1 MRVLSLFDGMSCGQ
15 IALKE
20 IGITPEVYYASEI
33 DKFAIKQ
40 TQLNFP
46 NTIQVGDVRDLNVED
61 LGHIDLILA
70 GSPCTDM
77 SFSGKRKGLS
87 TVEGIEIKS
96 LNEYLE
102 LKKQGFEFAGQSYL
116 FWEFIRILNDVR
128 KTNPDVLFLL
138 ENVKMG
144 KKWEPVFD
152 DAIGCKGNH
161 NLKLVCPKCGT
172 PHQPHSPH
180 TMDADGFE
188 RSEIRTVMEDRGW
201 CYECSF
207 WQNLYDKHKDDPGWV
222 RIDGV
227 SWVLKPMVENVPSGW
242 NSLGCGGRKMYIN
255 IEGKGIVT
263 SNNCWCQGDVSDAF
277 KDLMPDNATWATK
290 EEFDKAPVVGHII
303 EGIGLVF
310 TDRGGHEVNA

>member
-61 LGHIDLILA
+61 LGHIDLILS

-102 LKKQGFEFAGQSYL
+102 LKKQGFEFSGQSYL
-116 FWEFIRILNDVR
+116 FWEFIRILNDAR
-128 KTNPDVLFLL
+128 KVVGDSFIGKIINSGFVFNP
-138 ENVKMG
+138 
-144 KKWEPVFD
+144 
-152 DAIGCKGNH
+152 
-161 NLKLVCPKCGT
+161 
-172 PHQPHSPH
+172 
-180 TMDADGFE
+180 
-188 RSEIRTVMEDRGW
+188 
-201 CYECSF
+201 
-207 WQNLYDKHKDDPGWV
+207 V
-222 RIDGV
+222 RI
-227 SWVLKPMVENVPSGW
+227 
-242 NSLGCGGRKMYIN
+242 N
-255 IEGKGIVT
+255 I
-263 SNNCWCQGDVSDAF
+263 
-277 KDLMPDNATWATK
+277 L
-290 EEFDKAPVVGHII
+290 
-303 EGIGLVF
+303 
-310 TDRGGHEVNA
+310 

>member
-102 LKKQGFEFAGQSYL
+102 LKKQGFEFTGQSYL

-161 NLKLVCPKCGT
+161 INSALVSAQTRKRIYWTNIQGGIIPQPKDEGLTISDIAEYELYERELEECDRFIWVTDACLRDGIIRKVKAKIEEYGGLLLADIPDRFTPYEIGRDAFESKEEALKHAEERRAHLIESIKKQLNELENLK
-172 PHQPHSPH
+172 
-180 TMDADGFE
+180 FE
-188 RSEIRTVMEDRGW
+188 
-201 CYECSF
+201 C
-207 WQNLYDKHKDDPGWV
+207 DD
-222 RIDGV
+222 
-227 SWVLKPMVENVPSGW
+227 
-242 NSLGCGGRKMYIN
+242 
-255 IEGKGIVT
+255 
-263 SNNCWCQGDVSDAF
+263 
-277 KDLMPDNATWATK
+277 
-290 EEFDKAPVVGHII
+290 
-303 EGIGLVF
+303 
-310 TDRGGHEVNA
+310 

>member
-102 LKKQGFEFAGQSYL
+102 LKKQGFEFSGQSYL
-116 FWEFIRILNDVR
+116 FWEFIRILNDAR
-128 KTNPDVLFLL
+128 KTNPEVLFLL

-144 KKWEPVFD
+144 KKWELVFD

-161 NLKLVCPKCGT
+161 INSALVSAQTRKRIYWTNIQGGIIPQPKDEGLTISDIAEYEVDEKYYLSEKVLNNLTFHLKIN
-172 PHQPHSPH
+172 H
-180 TMDADGFE
+180 
-188 RSEIRTVMEDRGW
+188 DRGN
-201 CYECSF
+201 YYGANIKTKDEKS
-207 WQNLYDKHKDDPGWV
+207 NTVTVKGKYMYDLICVATRGFKTCRGT
-222 RIDGV
+222 
-227 SWVLKPMVENVPSGW
+227 ENGF
-242 NSLGCGGRKMYIN
+242 N
-255 IEGKGIVT
+255 
-263 SNNCWCQGDVSDAF
+263 
-277 KDLMPDNATWATK
+277 
-290 EEFDKAPVVGHII
+290 
-303 EGIGLVF
+303 
-310 TDRGGHEVNA
+310 

>member
-161 NLKLVCPKCGT
+161 INSALVSAQFVLVAYAEDEDGIKELWPEAYDINVLEKDTEVKFTLRFPKPEWYELYERELEECDRFIWVTDACLRDGIIRKVKAKIEEYGGLLLADIPDRFTPYEIGMDAFESKEEALKHAEERRAHLIEFIKKKLNELENLK
-172 PHQPHSPH
+172 
-180 TMDADGFE
+180 FE
-188 RSEIRTVMEDRGW
+188 
-201 CYECSF
+201 C
-207 WQNLYDKHKDDPGWV
+207 DD
-222 RIDGV
+222 
-227 SWVLKPMVENVPSGW
+227 
-242 NSLGCGGRKMYIN
+242 
-255 IEGKGIVT
+255 
-263 SNNCWCQGDVSDAF
+263 
-277 KDLMPDNATWATK
+277 
-290 EEFDKAPVVGHII
+290 
-303 EGIGLVF
+303 
-310 TDRGGHEVNA
+310 

>member
-1 MRVLSLFDGMSCGQ
+1 MIGFLKKVEVCEDGDLYLTIQKQNEKGDRGRRTWNMYLSSKSIKIENVYNAMRVLSLFDGMSCGQ

-102 LKKQGFEFAGQSYL
+102 LKKT
-116 FWEFIRILNDVR
+116 RI
-128 KTNPDVLFLL
+128 
-138 ENVKMG
+138 
-144 KKWEPVFD
+144 
-152 DAIGCKGNH
+152 
-161 NLKLVCPKCGT
+161 
-172 PHQPHSPH
+172 
-180 TMDADGFE
+180 
-188 RSEIRTVMEDRGW
+188 
-201 CYECSF
+201 
-207 WQNLYDKHKDDPGWV
+207 
-222 RIDGV
+222 
-227 SWVLKPMVENVPSGW
+227 
-242 NSLGCGGRKMYIN
+242 
-255 IEGKGIVT
+255 
-263 SNNCWCQGDVSDAF
+263 
-277 KDLMPDNATWATK
+277 
-290 EEFDKAPVVGHII
+290 
-303 EGIGLVF
+303 
-310 TDRGGHEVNA
+310 

>member
-61 LGHIDLILA
+61 LGRIDLILA

-87 TVEGIEIKS
+87 TVEGIEVKS

-128 KTNPDVLFLL
+128 KTNPDVLYWCSAESSNSFVLVAYAEDEDSIKELWPEAYDINVLEKDTEIRFTLRFPKPEWYELYERELEECDRFIWVTDACLRDGIIRKVKAKIKEYGGLLLADIPDRFTPYEIGRDAFESKEEALKHAEERRAHLIESIKKQLNKL
-138 ENVKMG
+138 ENLKF
-144 KKWEPVFD
+144 ECD
-152 DAIGCKGNH
+152 D
-161 NLKLVCPKCGT
+161 
-172 PHQPHSPH
+172 
-180 TMDADGFE
+180 
-188 RSEIRTVMEDRGW
+188 
-201 CYECSF
+201 
-207 WQNLYDKHKDDPGWV
+207 
-222 RIDGV
+222 
-227 SWVLKPMVENVPSGW
+227 
-242 NSLGCGGRKMYIN
+242 
-255 IEGKGIVT
+255 
-263 SNNCWCQGDVSDAF
+263 
-277 KDLMPDNATWATK
+277 
-290 EEFDKAPVVGHII
+290 
-303 EGIGLVF
+303 
-310 TDRGGHEVNA
+310 

>member
-96 LNEYLE
+96 LKIRKVKARIEDCGGLLLADTPGRYTPYQIGDCAFE
-102 LKKQGFEFAGQSYL
+102 SKEEALKHAEEQRTDLIKSLKLQIHE
-116 FWEFIRILNDVR
+116 
-128 KTNPDVLFLL
+128 L
-138 ENVKMG
+138 ENLKF
-144 KKWEPVFD
+144 EYD
-152 DAIGCKGNH
+152 D
-161 NLKLVCPKCGT
+161 
-172 PHQPHSPH
+172 
-180 TMDADGFE
+180 
-188 RSEIRTVMEDRGW
+188 
-201 CYECSF
+201 
-207 WQNLYDKHKDDPGWV
+207 
-222 RIDGV
+222 
-227 SWVLKPMVENVPSGW
+227 
-242 NSLGCGGRKMYIN
+242 
-255 IEGKGIVT
+255 
-263 SNNCWCQGDVSDAF
+263 
-277 KDLMPDNATWATK
+277 
-290 EEFDKAPVVGHII
+290 
-303 EGIGLVF
+303 
-310 TDRGGHEVNA
+310 

>member
-15 IALKE
+15 IALKK

-102 LKKQGFEFAGQSYL
+102 LK
-116 FWEFIRILNDVR
+116 N
-128 KTNPDVLFLL
+128 
-138 ENVKMG
+138 
-144 KKWEPVFD
+144 
-152 DAIGCKGNH
+152 
-161 NLKLVCPKCGT
+161 
-172 PHQPHSPH
+172 
-180 TMDADGFE
+180 
-188 RSEIRTVMEDRGW
+188 
-201 CYECSF
+201 
-207 WQNLYDKHKDDPGWV
+207 
-222 RIDGV
+222 
-227 SWVLKPMVENVPSGW
+227 
-242 NSLGCGGRKMYIN
+242 
-255 IEGKGIVT
+255 
-263 SNNCWCQGDVSDAF
+263 
-277 KDLMPDNATWATK
+277 KDLNL
-290 EEFDKAPVVGHII
+290 PVSLTYSGS
-303 EGIGLVF
+303 LFVF
-310 TDRGGHEVNA
+310 

>member
-102 LKKQGFEFAGQSYL
+102 LKKQGFEFSGQSYL

-138 ENVKMG
+138 ENVKIGNKGTSNRIRKITLFRNCWIEDKLHKISRYIVDFCKSNNIGTIIIGLNKEWKNEINIG
-144 KKWEPVFD
+144 KRNNQHFVSIPHSKLIDKIVYKANLLGIEVITHEESYTSKIDHLAFEPLKKQESYLGRRKKRGLFQSSIGELINAD
-152 DAIGCKGNH
+152 INGAIGIARKVIGDSFIG
-161 NLKLVCPKCGT
+161 KIID
-172 PHQPHSPH
+172 S
-180 TMDADGFE
+180 GF
-188 RSEIRTVMEDRGW
+188 V
-201 CYECSF
+201 F
-207 WQNLYDKHKDDPGWV
+207 NPV
-222 RIDGV
+222 RI
-227 SWVLKPMVENVPSGW
+227 
-242 NSLGCGGRKMYIN
+242 N
-255 IEGKGIVT
+255 I
-263 SNNCWCQGDVSDAF
+263 
-277 KDLMPDNATWATK
+277 L
-290 EEFDKAPVVGHII
+290 
-303 EGIGLVF
+303 
-310 TDRGGHEVNA
+310 